1 MRVTYITAGAAD
13 MICGSCLRDNALV
26 RKLREQG
33 CEVTLVPVYTPITVE
48 EEDFSTDKLLLGGI
62 SVYLEQSSRL
72 FRKLPNFLT
81 NWLDHPSVVKFFT
94 SRKPIQVEAENLGN
108 LTLSILEGE
117 NGNQKRS
124 FNKAFKWIQEEAK
137 PEILNFSNLL
147 IAGLAPKFKSET
159 NLPIV
164 VTLQGDDLFI
174 NDFKEDD
181 RNKIIEKLKI
191 IAASVD
197 AFITFSE
204 FYSEKMA
211 TLLDIP
217 IEKFH
222 IINLG
227 IDAESFSE
235 IQVENSESRT
245 IGYFGRIAPEKGFH
259 NAINSFIE
267 INKGNTNEKVS
278 LVAGGWLSE
287 ADKDY
292 FNEQLEKINSHN
304 LSSYFEYIGSP
315 DLEKKKE
322 LFKRVKVFT
331 LPTDQDEPKGLS
343 VLEAQASG
351 IPVIQPN
358 KGIFPEMLSKTKGG
372 ILYNA
377 EDSSA
382 LSKEILALLD
392 NPARAAE
399 LGGAGRR
406 NTLHH
411 FSDNK
416 MATDTYSVYEKL
428 LARQKVSK

>member
-26 RKLREQG
+26 RKLREQE
-33 CEVTLVPVYTPITVE
+33 CEITLVPVYTPITVE

-62 SVYLEQSSRL
+62 SVYLEQSSSL

-81 NWLDHPSVVKFFT
+81 NWLDRPSVVKFFT

-108 LTLSILEGE
+108 LTLSILKGE

-124 FNKAFKWIQEEAK
+124 FNKAFKWIQEEAQ
-137 PEILNFSNLL
+137 PEIINFSNLL
-147 IAGLAPKFKSET
+147 IAGLAPKFKNET
-159 NLPIV
+159 KLPVV

-174 NDFKEDD
+174 NDFKDEH
-181 RNKIIEKLKI
+181 RKKIIKELKI
-191 IAASVD
+191 LSTSVD
-197 AFITFSE
+197 AFITFSK
-204 FYSEKMA
+204 FYAEKMA
-211 TLLDIP
+211 SLLDIP

-227 IDAESFSE
+227 IDAEPFSG
-235 IQVENSESRT
+235 ISEKKTNNRT

-259 NAINSFIE
+259 NAVNSFIE
-267 INKGNTNEKVS
+267 INKDAANEKVR

-287 ADKDY
+287 TDKNY
-292 FNEQLEKINSHN
+292 FREQTEKINSHN

-322 LFKRVKVFT
+322 LFKRINVFT

-351 IPVIQPN
+351 IPVVQPN
-358 KGIFPEMLSKTKGG
+358 KGIFTEMLNKTKGG
-372 ILYNA
+372 VLYND
-377 EDSSA
+377 EDSSS
-382 LSKEILALLD
+382 LSKELLALLD
-392 NPARAAE
+392 NPDRAEE
-399 LGGAGRR
+399 LGKTGRI
-406 NTLHH
+406 NTLEH
-411 FSDNK
+411 FNDNK
-416 MATDTYSVYEKL
+416 MATDTYSVYENL
-428 LARQKVSK
+428 LNQK

>member
-26 RKLREQG
+26 RKLREQE
-33 CEVTLVPVYTPITVE
+33 CEITLVPVYTPITVE

-62 SVYLEQSSRL
+62 SVYLEQSSSL

-81 NWLDHPSVVKFFT
+81 NWLDRPSVVKFFT

-108 LTLSILEGE
+108 LTLSILKGE

-124 FNKAFKWIQEEAK
+124 FNKAFKWIQEEAQ
-137 PEILNFSNLL
+137 PEIINFSNLL
-147 IAGLAPKFKSET
+147 IAGLAPKFKNET
-159 NLPIV
+159 KLPVV

-174 NDFKEDD
+174 NDFKDEH
-181 RNKIIEKLKI
+181 RKKIIKELKI
-191 IAASVD
+191 IATSVD
-197 AFITFSE
+197 AFITFSQ
-204 FYSEKMA
+204 FYAEKMA
-211 TLLDIP
+211 SLLDIP

-227 IDAESFSE
+227 IDAEPFSGISE
-235 IQVENSESRT
+235 KKPNSRV

-259 NAINSFIE
+259 NAVNSFIE
-267 INKGNTNEKVS
+267 INKDAANEKVQ

-287 ADKDY
+287 TDKNY
-292 FNEQLEKINSHN
+292 FREQTEKINSHN

-322 LFKRVKVFT
+322 LFKRINVFT

-351 IPVIQPN
+351 IPVVQPN
-358 KGIFPEMLSKTKGG
+358 KGIFTEMLNKTKGG
-372 ILYNA
+372 VLYSD
-377 EDSSA
+377 EDSSS
-382 LSKEILALLD
+382 LSKELLALLD
-392 NPARAAE
+392 NPEKAKE
-399 LGGAGRR
+399 LGKTGRI
-406 NTLHH
+406 NTLEH
-411 FSDNK
+411 FNDNK
-416 MATDTYSVYEKL
+416 MAADTYSVYENL
-428 LARQKVSK
+428 LNQK

>member
-26 RKLREQG
+26 RKLREQE
-33 CEVTLVPVYTPITVE
+33 CEITLVPVYTPITVE

-62 SVYLEQSSRL
+62 SVYLEQSSSL

-81 NWLDHPSVVKFFT
+81 NWLDRPSVVKFFT

-108 LTLSILEGE
+108 LTLSILKGE

-124 FNKAFKWIQEEAK
+124 FNKAFKWIQEEAQ
-137 PEILNFSNLL
+137 PEIINFSNLL
-147 IAGLAPKFKSET
+147 IAGLAPKFKNET
-159 NLPIV
+159 KLPVV

-174 NDFKEDD
+174 NDFKDEY
-181 RNKIIEKLKI
+181 RKKIIKELKI
-191 IAASVD
+191 IATSVD
-197 AFITFSE
+197 AFITFSQ
-204 FYSEKMA
+204 FYAEKMA
-211 TLLDIP
+211 SLLDIP

-227 IDAESFSE
+227 IDAEPFSG
-235 IQVENSESRT
+235 ISEKKTNNRT

-259 NAINSFIE
+259 NAVNSFIE
-267 INKGNTNEKVS
+267 INKDAANEKVR

-287 ADKDY
+287 TDKNY
-292 FNEQLEKINSHN
+292 FREQTEKINSHN

-322 LFKRVKVFT
+322 LFKRINVFT

-351 IPVIQPN
+351 IPVVQPN
-358 KGIFPEMLSKTKGG
+358 KGIFTEMLNKTKGG
-372 ILYNA
+372 VLYND
-377 EDSSA
+377 EDSSS
-382 LSKEILALLD
+382 LSKELLALLD
-392 NPARAAE
+392 NPDRAEE
-399 LGGAGRR
+399 LGKTGRI
-406 NTLHH
+406 NTLEH
-411 FSDNK
+411 FNDNK
-416 MATDTYSVYEKL
+416 MATDTYSVYENL
-428 LARQKVSK
+428 LNQK

>member
-26 RKLREQG
+26 RKLREQE
-33 CEVTLVPVYTPITVE
+33 CEITLVPVYTPITVE

-62 SVYLEQSSRL
+62 SVYLEQNSSL

-81 NWLDHPSVVKFFT
+81 NWLDRPSVVKFFT

-108 LTLSILEGE
+108 LTLSILKGE

-124 FNKAFKWIQEEAK
+124 FNKAFKWIQEEAQ
-137 PEILNFSNLL
+137 PEIINFSNLL
-147 IAGLAPKFKSET
+147 IAGLAPKFKNET
-159 NLPIV
+159 KLPVV

-174 NDFKEDD
+174 NDFKDEY
-181 RNKIIEKLKI
+181 RKKIIKELKI
-191 IAASVD
+191 IATSVD
-197 AFITFSE
+197 AFITFSQ
-204 FYSEKMA
+204 FYAEKMA
-211 TLLDIP
+211 SLLDIP

-227 IDAESFSE
+227 IDAEPFSG
-235 IQVENSESRT
+235 ISEKKTNNRT

-259 NAINSFIE
+259 NAVNSFIE
-267 INKGNTNEKVS
+267 INKDAANEKVR

-287 ADKDY
+287 TDKNY
-292 FNEQLEKINSHN
+292 FREQTEKINSHN

-322 LFKRVKVFT
+322 LFKRINVFT

-351 IPVIQPN
+351 IPVVQPN
-358 KGIFPEMLSKTKGG
+358 KGIFTEMLNKTKGG
-372 ILYNA
+372 VLYND
-377 EDSSA
+377 EDSSS
-382 LSKEILALLD
+382 LSKELLALLD
-392 NPARAAE
+392 NPDRAEE
-399 LGGAGRR
+399 LGKTGRI
-406 NTLHH
+406 NTLEH
-411 FSDNK
+411 FNDNK
-416 MATDTYSVYEKL
+416 MATDTYSVYENL
-428 LARQKVSK
+428 LNQK

>member
-26 RKLREQG
+26 RKLREQE
-33 CEVTLVPVYTPITVE
+33 CEITLVPVYTPITVE

-62 SVYLEQSSRL
+62 SVYLEQSSSL

-81 NWLDHPSVVKFFT
+81 NWLDRPSVVKFFT

-108 LTLSILEGE
+108 LTLSILKGE

-124 FNKAFKWIQEEAK
+124 FNKAFKWIQEEAQ
-137 PEILNFSNLL
+137 PEIINFSNLL
-147 IAGLAPKFKSET
+147 IAGLAPKFKNET
-159 NLPIV
+159 KLPVV

-174 NDFKEDD
+174 NDFKDEH
-181 RNKIIEKLKI
+181 RKKIIEELKI
-191 IAASVD
+191 IATSVD
-197 AFITFSE
+197 AFITFSQ
-204 FYSEKMA
+204 FYAEKMA
-211 TLLDIP
+211 SLLDIP

-227 IDAESFSE
+227 IDAEPFSG
-235 IQVENSESRT
+235 ISEKKTNNRT

-259 NAINSFIE
+259 NAVNSFIE
-267 INKGNTNEKVS
+267 INKDAANEKVR

-287 ADKDY
+287 TDKNY
-292 FNEQLEKINSHN
+292 FREQTEKINSHN

-322 LFKRVKVFT
+322 LFKRINVFT

-351 IPVIQPN
+351 IPVVQPN
-358 KGIFPEMLSKTKGG
+358 KGIFTEMLNKTKGG
-372 ILYNA
+372 VLYSD
-377 EDSSA
+377 EDSSS
-382 LSKEILALLD
+382 LSKELLALLD
-392 NPARAAE
+392 NPDRAEE
-399 LGGAGRR
+399 LGKTGRI
-406 NTLHH
+406 NTLEH
-411 FSDNK
+411 FNDNK
-416 MATDTYSVYEKL
+416 MATDTYSVYENL
-428 LARQKVSK
+428 LNQK

>member
-26 RKLREQG
+26 RKLREQE
-33 CEVTLVPVYTPITVE
+33 CEITLVPVYTPITVE

-62 SVYLEQSSRL
+62 SVYLEQSSSL

-81 NWLDHPSVVKFFT
+81 NWLDRPSVVKFFT

-108 LTLSILEGE
+108 LTLSILKGE

-124 FNKAFKWIQEEAK
+124 FNKAFKWIQEEAQ
-137 PEILNFSNLL
+137 PEIINFSNLL
-147 IAGLAPKFKSET
+147 IAGLAPKFKNET
-159 NLPIV
+159 KLPVV

-174 NDFKEDD
+174 NDFKDEH
-181 RNKIIEKLKI
+181 RKKIIEELKI
-191 IAASVD
+191 IATSVD
-197 AFITFSE
+197 AFITFSQ
-204 FYSEKMA
+204 FYAEKMA
-211 TLLDIP
+211 SLLDIP

-227 IDAESFSE
+227 IDAEPFSG
-235 IQVENSESRT
+235 ISEKKTNNRT

-259 NAINSFIE
+259 NAVNSFIE
-267 INKGNTNEKVS
+267 INKDAANEKVR

-287 ADKDY
+287 TDKNY
-292 FNEQLEKINSHN
+292 FREQTGKINSNN

-322 LFKRVKVFT
+322 LFKRINVFT

-351 IPVIQPN
+351 IPVVQPN
-358 KGIFPEMLSKTKGG
+358 KGIFTEMLNKTKGG
-372 ILYNA
+372 VLYSD
-377 EDSSA
+377 EDSSS
-382 LSKEILALLD
+382 LSKELLALLD
-392 NPARAAE
+392 NPDRAEE
-399 LGGAGRR
+399 LGKTGRI
-406 NTLHH
+406 NTLEH
-411 FSDNK
+411 FNDNK
-416 MATDTYSVYEKL
+416 MATDTYSVYENL
-428 LARQKVSK
+428 LNQK